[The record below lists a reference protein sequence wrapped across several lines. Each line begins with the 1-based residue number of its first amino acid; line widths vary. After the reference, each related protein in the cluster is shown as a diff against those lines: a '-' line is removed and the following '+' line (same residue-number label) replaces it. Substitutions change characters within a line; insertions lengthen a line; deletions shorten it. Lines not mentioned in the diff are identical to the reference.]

1 MRLPL
6 PGVRGEEPEGGDGG
20 EGGER
25 AGRLLK
31 PVPSVGQARAPG
43 AGSPS
48 GAGEQATP
56 LAAER
61 AEQGP
66 RRGRHQG
73 QLRQSLRQPPSLGLA
88 SQGTRRS
95 RPWRRPRSPQAQAV
109 QAGGFEGHQHESVRQ
124 GAAWRNVPEGA
135 GTEQAR
141 RARSVSWRRVRVSK
155 TNPRPPKSKAAA
167 GHVRGPGRGRGRVG
181 NGADVIGPGA
191 GTARPGSRGPHPA
204 TAGTEAAPRTH
215 TDGRNVTAGPSHPS
229 RLPRVPPGLGPRFAV
244 SKQARGAFGSER
256 PSRGLLEASRP
267 PALTS
272 CSKQGRVTAYV
283 LSTGP
288 ASPQLNRV
296 AGWTRQ
302 LPMLLVSS
310 PDTELQPVAT
320 TE

>member
-6 PGVRGEEPEGGDGG
+6 PGVRGEEPEGGD
-20 EGGER
+20 GGER

-66 RRGRHQG
+66 RRGRHRG

-181 NGADVIGPGA
+181 SGADVIGPGA
-191 GTARPGSRGPHPA
+191 GTAGPAHAARTPPRPAPRRLPAHTRTGATSPRGPHTPHGSCASHRASALDLLCQNRHGGHSALSAHLGGCWRPA
-204 TAGTEAAPRTH
+204 VQAGSCNCVCAQH
-215 TDGRNVTAGPSHPS
+215 
-229 RLPRVPPGLGPRFAV
+229 
-244 SKQARGAFGSER
+244 GS
-256 PSRGLLEASRP
+256 S
-267 PALTS
+267 
-272 CSKQGRVTAYV
+272 
-283 LSTGP
+283 
-288 ASPQLNRV
+288 
-296 AGWTRQ
+296 
-302 LPMLLVSS
+302 
-310 PDTELQPVAT
+310 
-320 TE
+320 